1 MVPAVEAP
9 FTFFQE
15 PRETAFRNAIEAP
28 QMALRLIPKVLDT
41 IDVMASFTDEHR
53 AVIHTPMMKLGH
65 IQHVID
71 LKAVRIHNAVGSY
84 VLADDGDQ
92 RRCLGVWN
100 DGRVHSAASL
110 S

>member
-1 MVPAVEAP
+1 
-9 FTFFQE
+9 
-15 PRETAFRNAIEAP
+15 
-28 QMALRLIPKVLDT
+28 
-41 IDVMASFTDEHR
+41 
-53 AVIHTPMMKLGH
+53 VIHTPMMKLGH
-65 IQHVID
+65 IQYVID

-110 S
+110 